1 MAKSDF
7 TKTGVQVERE
17 ILDLID
23 SVDRSLDS
31 SSGESERKGQLVLTA
46 FLSVVVFLSVLA
58 FEHLVGV
65 KQRSTESTVANLPP
79 AGKVLNVRDLS
90 LTASYLARIEN
101 NAAAVLETKNRV
113 APSMLVDGQIGAIK
127 DSVSDVRHILGIQN
141 SSADAGENGGGGV
154 RPRATN

>member
-7 TKTGVQVERE
+7 TKTGIQVERE

-58 FEHLVGV
+58 FEHLVGAKKKHV
-65 KQRSTESTVANLPP
+65 DTVIADSQPV
-79 AGKVLNVRDLS
+79 GKVLNVSDLS
-90 LTASYLARIEN
+90 LTASYLARIET

-127 DSVSDVRHILGIQN
+127 DSVSDVRHILGIRNPPASDSRGSQQ
-141 SSADAGENGGGGV
+141 
-154 RPRATN
+154 

>member
-65 KQRSTESTVANLPP
+65 KKKHVDSVISDSQS
-79 AGKVLNVRDLS
+79 AGKVLNVSDLS
-90 LTASYLARIEN
+90 LTASYLARIET

-127 DSVSDVRHILGIQN
+127 DSVSDVRHILGIRN
-141 SSADAGENGGGGV
+141 PPAGASRSSQQ
-154 RPRATN
+154 